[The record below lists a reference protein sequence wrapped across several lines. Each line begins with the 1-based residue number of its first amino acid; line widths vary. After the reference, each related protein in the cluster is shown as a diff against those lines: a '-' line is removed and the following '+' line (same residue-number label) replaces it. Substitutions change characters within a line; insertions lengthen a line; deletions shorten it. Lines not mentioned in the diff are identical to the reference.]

1 MMKEFFRKHGE
12 DIVFILVVSLLIS
25 ARFTVKQYY
34 QNKEEVETFSEE
46 VYISLEDEQDYYYD
60 IPDEMIVR
68 EYISSELGLDVYG
81 YEILDD
87 RTDDENIR
95 FMIYDSE
102 GNLHRVR
109 SINRDYYKSYL
120 F

>member
-68 EYISSELGLDVYG
+68 EFISSEEGLDVYG
-81 YEILDD
+81 YEIEES
-87 RTDDENIR
+87 TDENIS
-95 FMIYDSE
+95 FIVYDSE
-102 GNLHRVR
+102 GNIHSSYIIDRA
-109 SINRDYYKSYL
+109 YYEHYL